1 MAMNPVQLTVVR
13 RPTGKAA
20 VKQLRRQGLVPGIF
34 YGPGVD
40 PIPIAARPAALR
52 PLVHTRETHLVQ
64 LHIEGMEQTY
74 ECVLKDFALDPLT
87 DALMHFDLQAVVAD
101 QPVEVEVPVKLVGTP
116 VGVTRG
122 GILEHALHTVRVSCL
137 PRDLPEYIELDISG
151 LDVGHAIHVRD
162 VQLPGIRILEH
173 GETVIATVIAPRE
186 TAEAE
191 GTSGA
196 VHSQ

>member
-34 YGPGVD
+34 YGPGIE
-40 PIPIAARPAALR
+40 PIPIAARPTALR
-52 PLVHTRETHLVQ
+52 PLVYTRETRLVQ
-64 LHIEGMEQTY
+64 LRIEGMEQSY

-87 DALMHFDLQAVVAD
+87 DALIHFDLQAVVAD

-122 GILEHALHTVRVSCL
+122 GILEHALHTVRISCL
-137 PRDLPEYIELDISG
+137 PRNLPEHIELDVSG
-151 LDVGHAIHVRD
+151 LDVGHAVHVRD

-191 GTSGA
+191 ATS
-196 VHSQ
+196 